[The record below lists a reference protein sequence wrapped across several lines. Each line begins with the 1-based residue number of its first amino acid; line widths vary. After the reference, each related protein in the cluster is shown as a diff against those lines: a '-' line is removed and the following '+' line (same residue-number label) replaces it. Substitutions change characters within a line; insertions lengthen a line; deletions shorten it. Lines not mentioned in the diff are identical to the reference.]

1 MRAPLVALNAL
12 VAVWLVVAISRQLSL
27 RPVMALV
34 AALPFIMPTPATSNQ
49 LLETAGAC
57 VEPFVYVLLLWQ
69 IRRRPLAF
77 GALLAIAFL
86 HREFVIFA
94 VPAIV
99 LADRHHRSFATRAS
113 VRHAATVLA
122 GFGLV
127 YLVVDDL
134 KMHLSGG
141 ALALQA
147 ASLRNQMCFD
157 AGWFPRA
164 RSLVTE
170 ALPVLFGGAPI
181 GLQRLRMNTPLVTG
195 HWWVGGLVAATL
207 VVTVARIVA
216 TSGIRRERAP
226 ESGFGVYL
234 AWIGAFTASA
244 YPLSCNVIPGMPPL
258 LRYLLLAILLPV
270 GCAAIFFS
278 RGTPPTLRAAVATMF
293 VVWAGVNLFDNVR
306 LVAASIAHP
315 PVSEHRV
322 LADYLI
328 GHRIRYARAIYWDA
342 YILDFLTR
350 ERVTVA
356 SVDIVRIADYQRQV
370 DEHADSAVR
379 LERLPCEGGER
390 VASWC
395 ITR

>member
-1 MRAPLVALNAL
+1 VG
-12 VAVWLVVAISRQLSL
+12 
-27 RPVMALV
+27 LV

-69 IRRRPLAF
+69 LRRRPLAF

-94 VPAIV
+94 VPALI
-99 LADRHHRSFATRAS
+99 LAERSDRSLRSRATMTA
-113 VRHAATVLA
+113 AATAAA

-127 YLVVDDL
+127 YLIVDDL

-141 ALALQA
+141 AVALQA

-157 AGWFPRA
+157 AASFSRV
-164 RSLVTE
+164 RSLLTE
-170 ALPVLFGGAPI
+170 AFPVLVGGAPI

-195 HWWVGGLVAATL
+195 YSALGAVVGATL
-207 VVTVARIVA
+207 VMMVARIVLL
-216 TSGIRRERAP
+216 SRADRNRQP
-226 ESGFGVYL
+226 PPRFGVYL
-234 AWIGAFTASA
+234 AWIGVFTACA
-244 YPLSCNVIPGMPPL
+244 YPLSCNVSLGMPPL
-258 LRYLLLAILLPV
+258 LRYLLLAILFPV
-270 GCAAIFFS
+270 GVAAIFFTRETS
-278 RGTPPTLRAAVATMF
+278 PALRTTVAAIF
-293 VVWAGVNLFDNVR
+293 VVWTGANLLDNVR
-306 LVAASIAHP
+306 LLAVSVANP

-322 LADYLI
+322 LADYLMD
-328 GHRIRYARAIYWDA
+328 HRVRFARAIYWDA
-342 YILDFLTR
+342 YVLDFLTR

-356 SVDIVRIADYQRQV
+356 SVDIVRIVDYQRQV

-379 LERLPCEGGER
+379 LERMPCEGGER